1 MKIIV
6 TTDFSSSS
14 KSGIR
19 FALQLASQTKCELT
33 FYNVFEGVE
42 NNSWNTKATAKKETF
57 KVGAKNEKLRKF
69 IAEVC
74 EENNTPVGKF
84 KYVVE
89 TGIEVKTF
97 IINYAKKNKA
107 DYVCIGTRG
116 GGLLKK
122 IIGTITSEL
131 IQELPASLIVVPKT
145 YRKKKIAEI
154 GYCSDLSNLKKE
166 MVVVENFAKLFKSD
180 IQVFNYDYLIE
191 VDEEK
196 KRLNKI
202 VEKYRKTGINF
213 YFKKLKIDDSL
224 ALHLQE
230 DIDRYKASVVVLFTY
245 KNKAWYDKLF
255 LRNNSTEI
263 AFATKA
269 PLLIVKK

>member
-1 MKIIV
+1 M
-6 TTDFSSSS
+6 
-14 KSGIR
+14 
-19 FALQLASQTKCELT
+19 
-33 FYNVFEGVE
+33 
-42 NNSWNTKATAKKETF
+42 
-57 KVGAKNEKLRKF
+57 
-69 IAEVC
+69 
-74 EENNTPVGKF
+74 
-84 KYVVE
+84 
-89 TGIEVKTF
+89 
-97 IINYAKKNKA
+97 
-107 DYVCIGTRG
+107 
-116 GGLLKK
+116 
-122 IIGTITSEL
+122 GTITSEL

-166 MVVVENFAKLFKSD
+166 IVVVESFAKLFNSD

-202 VEKYRKTGINF
+202 VQKFKKNGINF

-230 DIDRYKASVVVLFTY
+230 DIDKYKPSIVILFTY

-263 AFATKA
+263 AFATKT